1 MTDQRPTEVYDW
13 AADLPLGEQQPS
25 NLPAVYASP
34 APVQVPASARVIE
47 VPGQVP
53 YYAHQPAP
61 PPPYDGRPAL
71 MYGCGVMAA
80 GIGLGGT
87 GVGFG
92 CYLLFAGMSLATDAV
107 IGAAAAMVA
116 GAVIIVALRLGSGVR
131 IGHFHQG
138 DGSSFQAGGRR

>member
-1 MTDQRPTEVYDW
+1 MQHQQRTEEVFDW
-13 AADLPLGEQQPS
+13 ADYE
-25 NLPAVYASP
+25 P
-34 APVQVPASARVIE
+34 APAAPVARYAPPAPLAQVPASARVIE

-61 PPPYDGRPAL
+61 LPPYDPLPAR

-116 GAVIIVALRLGSGVR
+116 GAVIVVALRLGSGVR

-138 DGSSFQAGGRR
+138 DGSTFQAGGRR